1 MELAPTLSELST
13 QGRERKMAY
22 NQFTLSKAEKAFQLR
37 IDETQDLFSTVAEV
51 KTSDFLSTC
60 LDRYVPLALAINTE
74 KSRSEMIITPILLEF
89 RDLAEP
95 PISLF
100 SGRPFNVDKE
110 KGLMGA
116 CDFIISRS
124 PEQLFI
130 KAPVIMIVEAKNEN
144 IIRGIGQCVAE
155 MYAAR
160 LFNEWGENDITTI
173 YGAVTTGDHWK
184 FLKLADGTVYV
195 DLKEY
200 YISNT
205 GKILGILL
213 NMMQ

>member
-1 MELAPTLSELST
+1 
-13 QGRERKMAY
+13 MAY
-22 NQFTLSKAEKAFQLR
+22 NKFTLSKAEKQFQLR
-37 IDETQDLFSTVAEV
+37 IDETQDLFSTVAVEV
-51 KTSDFLSTC
+51 EISDFLRTY
-60 LDRYVPLALAINTE
+60 LNKYVPLALAINTE
-74 KSRSEMIITPILLEF
+74 KARSEMIIAPILLEF
-89 RDLAEP
+89 RDLAHP

-110 KGLMGA
+110 KGLTGT

-130 KAPVIMIVEAKNEN
+130 KVPVITIVEAKNEN
-144 IIRGIGQCVAE
+144 INRGIGQCVAE
-155 MYAAR
+155 MVAAR
-160 LFNEWGENDITTI
+160 LFNERGENGISTI

-200 YISNT
+200 YLVSV

-213 NMMQ
+213 SMIQ